1 MFTRVVEV
9 KSKAGKAKELT
20 NTVNE
25 KVLPILKKQH
35 GFVDEIVLI
44 SDKETDRVLAISF
57 WNTREDAELYH
68 REQFA
73 KIQESV
79 RHLLE
84 GEPLVRTFNV
94 ETYIGQK
101 IAAHKAA

>member
-1 MFTRVVEV
+1 MFTRVVEI
-9 KSKAGKAKELT
+9 KSKAGKSKELI

-25 KVLPILKKQH
+25 KVLPILKKQR

-44 SDKETDRVLAISF
+44 SDKENDRVLAISF
-57 WNTREDAELYH
+57 WNSSEDAELYH
-68 REQFA
+68 REHFPQV
-73 KIQESV
+73 QDSV
-79 RHLLE
+79 RHLLD

-94 ETYIGQK
+94 ETYVGQK

>member
-1 MFTRVVEV
+1 V
-9 KSKAGKAKELT
+9 G
-20 NTVNE
+20 
-25 KVLPILKKQH
+25 VLPILKKQH

-44 SDKETDRVLAISF
+44 SDKETDCIMAISF

-79 RHLLE
+79 RHLLV

-94 ETYIGQK
+94 ETYFGKK

>member
-1 MFTRVVEV
+1 MFTRVVEI
-9 KSKAGKAKELT
+9 KSKAGKSKELT

-25 KVLPILKKQH
+25 KVLPILKKQR

-44 SDKETDRVLAISF
+44 SDKENDRVLAISF
-57 WNTREDAELYH
+57 WNNSEDAELYH
-68 REQFA
+68 REHFPQVRD
-73 KIQESV
+73 SV
-79 RHLLE
+79 RHLLD

-94 ETYIGQK
+94 ETYVGQK

>member
-1 MFTRVVEV
+1 V
-9 KSKAGKAKELT
+9 G
-20 NTVNE
+20 
-25 KVLPILKKQH
+25 VLPILKKQH

-44 SDKETDRVLAISF
+44 SDKETDRIMAISF

-84 GEPLVRTFNV
+84 GEPLSPNV
-94 ETYIGQK
+94 
-101 IAAHKAA
+101 